1 MQSGM
6 LDLGRMGANMECRLM
21 KSSAMRFQFGG
32 HYEKPGNES

>member
-6 LDLGRMGANMECRLM
+6 LDLGRMGANMVRRLM
-21 KSSAMRFQFGG
+21 KLAAMRFQFGG